1 MSITEIA
8 AALGP
13 FLLKEFESL
22 GALIVSSKSP
32 TDAIAKAKRNLEMD
46 ALDAATDAG
55 LDLALKKLHEPR

>member
-1 MSITEIA
+1 MPLASII

-32 TDAIAKAKRNLEMD
+32 AEAIARAKRNLEMD
-46 ALDAATDAG
+46 AMDAATDAM
-55 LDLALKKLHEPR
+55 LDEALKRLHPK